1 MRGHTGDKPYKCS
14 HCEKA
19 CTSNI
24 HLKRHERTHTGERPY
39 KCEYCTK
46 AFTQYGHLQAHIR
59 IHTNERPYKC
69 SICSR
74 GFREKKVLKK
84 HESLH
89 TSERPYKCEVCGK
102 GFLRQSNM
110 ELHSV
115 MHQKGREGA
124 PKVRPRPKK
133 KRTADAAMMDFV
145 SRVLTSV
152 EKVETG
158 MQTEN
163 FDNNI
168 KVENTAA
175 ADNLAA
181 FVDFAVSKQGSEQQG
196 IGDGAAIYQD
206 PNVQI
211 DTIPDNLGNQYTLVL
226 PEDGS
231 EGYLIAVDQAQEQI
245 VSTET
250 EIQNLPTAE
259 ELNQQVVNATQVCNP
274 SSTKDEEIVTTNLVT
289 EAINVVN
296 NALEETDNVGDAHTT
311 ILAGEVSNK
320 EQTNLPNLENVSLGN
335 ATLPKTEEIIENQEF
350 GTLDFSALNS
360 DASNSIGENQI
371 ASVEQDQSDSQIL
384 SESGQ
389 IHIVK

>member
-19 CTSNI
+19 FTSNI

-181 FVDFAVSKQGSEQQG
+181 FVDFAVSKQGVEQQG

-250 EIQNLPTAE
+250 EMQNLPTAE

-274 SSTKDEEIVTTNLVT
+274 SSKVEEIVTTNLVT

-296 NALEETDNVGDAHTT
+296 NALEETDNDSDAHAT

-320 EQTNLPNLENVSLGN
+320 EHSNLTNLENVSLGN

-371 ASVEQDQSDSQIL
+371 ASVEQGQSDSRVL